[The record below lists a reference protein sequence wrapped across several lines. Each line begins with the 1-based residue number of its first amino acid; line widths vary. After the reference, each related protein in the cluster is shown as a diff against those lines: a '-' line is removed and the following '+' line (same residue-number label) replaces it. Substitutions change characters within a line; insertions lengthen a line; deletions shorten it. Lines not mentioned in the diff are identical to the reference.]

1 MQNRHPVAIAFGT
14 IATIIVIAMIVVG
27 GYQLHWWLRKNAV
40 NRNSKINRQSYE
52 VQQTYHEKALDDIAQ
67 VRAVDAQLAEQ
78 GLTADLR
85 AQLRAQKVAIITQT
99 CDAISRLTISG
110 AGIDPDIQTFHDQE
124 CA

>member
-1 MQNRHPVAIAFGT
+1 MKRGAETVLGT
-14 IATIIVIAMIVVG
+14 ILALVLVAGIVVG

-52 VQQTYHEKALDDIAQ
+52 VQQTYHEKVLDDMASVSAIGT
-67 VRAVDAQLAEQ
+67 QLAEP
-78 GLTADLR
+78 GLTAHLR
-85 AQLRAQKVAIITQT
+85 SQLRAQQVAVITQT

-124 CA
+124 CAQ